1 MNIILLYAC
10 GLAEKE
16 LFAELCKYNTPRVL
30 NLEKHFFIFVA
41 TIGQIVTYRSVW
53 LCPCWK
59 SGTFQN
65 VGIDNTTLI
74 TM

>member
-30 NLEKHFFIFVA
+30 NLEKHFL
-41 TIGQIVTYRSVW
+41 YLWLLSVR
-53 LCPCWK
+53 
-59 SGTFQN
+59 
-65 VGIDNTTLI
+65 
-74 TM
+74 